1 MHFTGIIEKPNNPN
15 LILFMKQGK
24 DQEKLNREFSNSKY
38 QGMTDSMSF
47 YDAFQRR
54 MNMDSNDRARP
65 RIGVTGEG
73 MDMADVINREG
84 ITTSEDAYMLSS
96 APHS

>member
-15 LILFMKQGK
+15 LILFMKQGQQ
-24 DQEKLNREFSNSKY
+24 DKLNREFSNSKY

-54 MNMDSNDRARP
+54 LNLDSNDKNRP
-65 RIGVTGEG
+65 RIGADGEG
-73 MDMADVINREG
+73 FDFPSG
-84 ITTSEDAYMLSS
+84 
-96 APHS
+96 APPHRR